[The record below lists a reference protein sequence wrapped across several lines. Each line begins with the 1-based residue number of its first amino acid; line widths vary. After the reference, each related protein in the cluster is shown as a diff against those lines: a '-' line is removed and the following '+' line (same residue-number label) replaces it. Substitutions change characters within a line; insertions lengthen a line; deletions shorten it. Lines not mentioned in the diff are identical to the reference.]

1 MIMTLQE
8 KIDKLPLSIIYNGR
22 KYKLAIVATEDIVRL
37 TYRCGQPIY
46 NTMLMDVEDVTD
58 RPLSVRIEYVINRAL
73 KVIENKE
80 WEQI

>member
-1 MIMTLQE
+1 MTLQE

-46 NTMLMDVEDVTD
+46 NAMLMNVEDITD
-58 RPLSVRIEYVINRAL
+58 RPLSVRIEYVIDRAL
-73 KVIENKE
+73 TIIENKE
-80 WEQI
+80 YLKQ

>member
-1 MIMTLQE
+1 MTLQE

-22 KYKLAIVATEDIVRL
+22 KYKLAIVATEDIARL

-46 NTMLMDVEDVTD
+46 NAMLINVEDITD
-58 RPLSVRIEYVINRAL
+58 RPLSVRIDYVVDRAL

-80 WEQI
+80 WEQ

>member
-1 MIMTLQE
+1 MTLQE
-8 KIDKLPLSIIYNGR
+8 KIDMLPLSIIYNGR

-46 NTMLMDVEDVTD
+46 NARLMNVEDITD
-58 RPLSVRIEYVINRAL
+58 RPLSVRIEYVVDRAL

-80 WEQI
+80 WEK